1 MMKYLLLIIGLG
13 VTTFNTFC
21 QSTPTRTTRYSI
33 SAGIGFVHYFNTL
46 RIGADVVDEN
56 SLGFNGLIM
65 WEPEHRLALGFES
78 GYYTFYSASR
88 ITPSG
93 STARVSLA
101 AVPILLT
108 IRMRVYKNFFVST
121 GTGVTILTSEANV
134 LGSLAE
140 NSQTSFATFQATAL
154 YLKPIGKHFKIGGE
168 FKYLNVAKTE
178 DSVMALNALVA
189 YQF

>member
-1 MMKYLLLIIGLG
+1 MMKYLLLFISLSIASSHA
-13 VTTFNTFC
+13 FS
-21 QSTPTRTTRYSI
+21 QSRSTRTTRYSI
-33 SAGIGFVHYFNTL
+33 SAGVGFVHYFNTL
-46 RIGADVVDEN
+46 RIGADKVDEN
-56 SLGFNGLIM
+56 SLGFNGRIM

-88 ITPSG
+88 KTSSG
-93 STARVSLA
+93 STAQVSLA

-108 IRMRVYKNFFVST
+108 IRMRIYKNIFIST
-121 GTGVTILTSEANV
+121 GTGVTVLTSKTSV

-140 NSQTSFATFQATAL
+140 NSQTSYATFQASAL
-154 YLKPIGKHFKIGGE
+154 YLKPIGKRFKIGGE
-168 FKYLNVAKTE
+168 LKFLNVAKTE

>member
-1 MMKYLLLIIGLG
+1 
-13 VTTFNTFC
+13 
-21 QSTPTRTTRYSI
+21 
-33 SAGIGFVHYFNTL
+33 
-46 RIGADVVDEN
+46 
-56 SLGFNGLIM
+56 
-65 WEPEHRLALGFES
+65 
-78 GYYTFYSASR
+78 
-88 ITPSG
+88 
-93 STARVSLA
+93 
-101 AVPILLT
+101 
-108 IRMRVYKNFFVST
+108 MRVYKNFFVST

>member
-1 MMKYLLLIIGLG
+1 MMKYLLLLISLSIASSHA
-13 VTTFNTFC
+13 FS
-21 QSTPTRTTRYSI
+21 QSRSARTTRYSI
-33 SAGIGFVHYFNTL
+33 SAGVGFVHYFNTL

-56 SLGFNGLIM
+56 SLGFNGRIM

-88 ITPSG
+88 KTPTG
-93 STARVSLA
+93 TAEVSLA

-108 IRMRVYKNFFVST
+108 IRMHIYKNIFIST
-121 GTGVTILTSEANV
+121 GTGVTVLTSKTSV

-140 NSQTSFATFQATAL
+140 NSQTSYATFQASAL
-154 YLKPIGKHFKIGGE
+154 YLKPIGKGFKIGGE
-168 FKYLNVAKTE
+168 LKFLNVAKTE